1 MKKLLLIAFC
11 ILTLG
16 ANAQI
21 KKYFKFSTFYA
32 AVNGGTSVSDLKTFK
47 VSSGQLEEGL
57 TTTPYDYSITMGIR
71 KIARFGYENKAT
83 TFYDGTETSYADN
96 ATVGKVQGFEY
107 LFEVDYSRQQGVDYI
122 DHHHFIRY
130 SSDDDCTGKLC
141 MNEFA
146 TKVEYLKDGFADVE
160 YFEVSERWRVKNG
173 RNLAFSIGVAHRLS
187 EPYGYNP
194 LEEWM
199 LDNGSLHYT
208 HLAIKEGYSVDVYA
222 NEYKDPEGNV
232 VANSAEVW
240 KEVVIPKV
248 LADYSERKRNELKQQ
263 IQHSVIIGF
272 DYYKYS
278 KSTWLH
284 MWGNLLPYH
293 YNDKSEFS
301 YFNST
306 EEKQWYD
313 YSAGLIYGLKV
324 NKHLGY
330 FVEGKYHKYWNREWY
345 DFKFG
350 VNYIIF

>member
-173 RNLAFSIGVAHRLS
+173 RNLAFSIGAAHRLS